1 MRHRRIF
8 VVALLAASAC
18 TTGPEAARHEPRTP
32 TPMTLRITAAPW
44 RLPAPISREVVLPDG
59 TGLRLLGGLTAADS
73 SATGVFTL
81 DPTTGRLTRAGV
93 LAQPTHDAAGAVVAG
108 QDLVFG
114 GGSTVTTSAVQSAG
128 HVVARLP
135 RPRSDLVAAT
145 IAGTVY
151 LAGGY
156 DGVRID
162 PAVLATRDGHTF
174 QPVAT
179 LPVPVRYPAVVA
191 SGSTMWLFGGQGASG
206 DSDAIQQVDV
216 TTGRASIVGHLPTGL
231 VGASAFLLGGL
242 VYIAG
247 GSSEGAPTA
256 QVLSFD
262 PASEALHAAGALP
275 YAVANAGSATL
286 GSTGYLIGGETPA
299 TTASVVML
307 NLVPGSTR
315 ATALDD
321 AQPFAGQLLIADRGN
336 NRLLVVDVGKHVLWT
351 YPSAVAPPPPG
362 GLYFPDDAFFT
373 RHGTA
378 IISNAEGN
386 QDIVEIGYP
395 SGRLLWRYGHP
406 HVPGA
411 AAGYLHQ
418 PDDAY
423 RLADGTVTVADA
435 LNCRILFISAAGR
448 VVRQLGRTGACRHNP
463 PAEIGYPNGDTPLA
477 NGDVLVS
484 EVDGSWVTEFTPAG
498 AVRWTVT
505 LPIAYP
511 SDPQQLGPDLYLI
524 ADYARPGGVYE
535 FTRSGRIGWRYAP
548 ASGPGMLDHP
558 SLAEQLPGGFIGVND
573 DYRHRVVIID
583 PRVGR
588 IVWQYGLTDV
598 PGTASGLLNIPD
610 GFDLLAPG
618 GLTPTHPTTG

>member
-1 MRHRRIF
+1 
-8 VVALLAASAC
+8 
-18 TTGPEAARHEPRTP
+18 
-32 TPMTLRITAAPW
+32 
-44 RLPAPISREVVLPDG
+44 
-59 TGLRLLGGLTAADS
+59 
-73 SATGVFTL
+73 
-81 DPTTGRLTRAGV
+81 
-93 LAQPTHDAAGAVVAG
+93 
-108 QDLVFG
+108 
-114 GGSTVTTSAVQSAG
+114 
-128 HVVARLP
+128 
-135 RPRSDLVAAT
+135 
-145 IAGTVY
+145 
-151 LAGGY
+151 
-156 DGVRID
+156 
-162 PAVLATRDGHTF
+162 
-174 QPVAT
+174 
-179 LPVPVRYPAVVA
+179 
-191 SGSTMWLFGGQGASG
+191 
-206 DSDAIQQVDV
+206 
-216 TTGRASIVGHLPTGL
+216 
-231 VGASAFLLGGL
+231 
-242 VYIAG
+242 
-247 GSSEGAPTA
+247 
-256 QVLSFD
+256 
-262 PASEALHAAGALP
+262 
-275 YAVANAGSATL
+275 VANAGSATL